1 MSHRLTKK
9 ELDDQ
14 FELFLKESI
23 SDDSVD
29 LGGTNHTSGL
39 DSLGK
44 VLQNPANTTGAPR
57 PWWNEDEE
65 TVSGLLASGKIFRK
79 SQRKSQS
86 IQEEDEVQ
94 LKPKR
99 NQNEP
104 EKEEEVK
111 EEQAEPV
118 IFSRYSFEPKDSK
131 SVLASGAGPNVT
143 GFGLD
148 TLDEEKEK
156 AHFFANLE
164 RGASSTI
171 DYSKLNR
178 ELDSTGSTFTNTLKN
193 AEKIVTE
200 LESKKSHEFK
210 SMPATLNYSEDFE
223 DELGGKEAQDEKI
236 SRPGML
242 AKVSFHD
249 SLDSAAGTQKPEEG
263 AEAADMPVRN
273 DGCLALGVMETSGT
287 AQSYGQSGASEVE
300 ALQEAYRQ
308 IDLFIGDSADHV
320 QGTSSPSNNSHPVPA
335 PEYSRGTFKATIC
348 TESDLPTAEE
358 LMRLIRPD
366 LSLTQQSSQHPV
378 IGDSTGILQGYKI
391 GTSAEALLRGPAGE
405 SAEDP
410 PLGTGDE
417 KHRNIM
423 EEVKLI
429 MQGQDGYLEPR
440 HPQLCKTKKKQVPG
454 HSSVQGRRRDSSFPS
469 QKKSDVPQV
478 ENKRALP
485 GSPSQANAGNLA
497 DRHAELGLT
506 VSDELVSSVRS
517 SATSLQQHVQ
527 QREHEDSGRAQ
538 GSDAGYS
545 RQPEVNKQSSL
556 YLQSDTAPP
565 NCSGR
570 EMGAENAQDCPLVDR
585 PARKQK
591 QFETQE
597 EELILAHKREVLVL
611 KQENYI
617 LQTKLHYLEEVSKK
631 GGWSIGK
638 SSDPITNEKLK
649 LIEKELK
656 EQETLI
662 QGYHQ
667 ENEKLYHQVKA
678 LKSQSKEN
686 EEAMFMVNQRLQVE
700 LAMAREEIKRSCMQR
715 TAGNSFE
722 QNMAISDQVQAL
734 QESEARLTE
743 EIRWL
748 KQEKQALEVDVGM
761 VRKEMD
767 SGDKNFDIKMLE
779 EQHKMEVQA
788 LNRRLQWYTEN
799 HEMLDSEVG
808 RLRAATEETRRLKEQ
823 VDKLKDVVGQK
834 NSQEQ
839 KKVKERMADAKRI
852 LDLERQVKEMEDILK
867 RRHPNSLPALIWAAA
882 SAAGPGSTEQAGT
895 VSFLERRVHRLEEE
909 LEAKDE
915 EAKQSLRAMEQQY
928 HKIKIQ
934 YEQHISELE
943 EQLRKE
949 GLNDQT
955 GTCKDWESKARALE
969 QELQSL
975 QETQKKQVSALRVE
989 VDALQDQ
996 VKQSGCREQT
1006 PKKSPS
1012 KHDHQAEMAKGLR
1025 IKSLTLELAAKTK
1038 TVQDLTR
1045 TVERLQRERRSL
1057 LSVSAANAHSKEP
1070 KEPVSAAREIST
1082 KAQTFPVTLNEKSYQ
1097 PLTFSG
1103 SHISE
1108 VLQEND
1114 HLKACLQHMELKN
1127 EQERVAMAQVEK
1139 ELHRVR
1145 KDAAEQLSLLK
1156 TEFQRER
1163 ESLIAQHA
1171 LEHSSSKV
1179 AELTN
1184 QLSTQEIIIR
1194 HLQEEVKELQGCKEV
1209 LAVSHIREETLQK
1222 EMEKLLKELK
1232 EAKETHT
1239 PQLKHFTFLETKIKN
1254 MEMRH
1259 RERERE
1265 LQQVIAKTLLVS
1277 EEHQQQQE
1285 VEALRKL
1292 AQGKTRELENF
1303 RTELDSILGV
1313 LRELQKQGVV
1323 IPVNGAVHLT

>member
-1 MSHRLTKK
+1 MPVSTFSSLS
-9 ELDDQ
+9 
-14 FELFLKESI
+14 FA
-23 SDDSVD
+23 
-29 LGGTNHTSGL
+29 TSC
-39 DSLGK
+39 
-44 VLQNPANTTGAPR
+44 
-57 PWWNEDEE
+57 W
-65 TVSGLLASGKIFRK
+65 GLLASGKIFRK

-86 IQEEDEVQ
+86 IQEDDEVR

-99 NQNEP
+99 NQNEL

-111 EEQAEPV
+111 EEQAEAV
-118 IFSRYSFEPKDSK
+118 IFSRYSLEPKDSE
-131 SVLASGAGPNVT
+131 SVAASGAGPNVT

-156 AHFFANLE
+156 ANFFANLE

-178 ELDSTGSTFTNTLKN
+178 EFDSTGSTVTTTLKN

-200 LESKKSHEFK
+200 LESKESRE
-210 SMPATLNYSEDFE
+210 SRCMPATLNYSEDFE
-223 DELGGKEAQDEKI
+223 DELGGREAQDEKI

-249 SLDSAAGTQKPEEG
+249 SLDSTAGTQKPEEG
-263 AEAADMPVRN
+263 AEEADVPVRN
-273 DGCLALGVMETSGT
+273 DGCLALGVMETNGT
-287 AQSYGQSGASEVE
+287 AQFYGQSGASEVE

-308 IDLFIGDSADHV
+308 IGLFIGDSADHM
-320 QGTSSPSNNSHPVPA
+320 QDTSSGSDNSHPLPA
-335 PEYSRGTFKATIC
+335 LEYSRGTFKATFC

-358 LMRLIRPD
+358 LMQPIRPD
-366 LSLTQQSSQHPV
+366 FGFTQLSSQHPV
-378 IGDSTGILQGYKI
+378 IGDSTGILQGCRI
-391 GTSAEALLRGPAGE
+391 STSAEGLLRGAAGE
-405 SAEDP
+405 STEGP
-410 PLGTGDE
+410 PLGTGDWTGDE

-423 EEVKLI
+423 EEVKLL
-429 MQGQDGYLEPR
+429 MQCQDGYLAPPP
-440 HPQLCKTKKKQVPG
+440 PQLCKKKTKQVPG
-454 HSSVQGRRRDSSFPS
+454 HFSVQGCRRASSFTS
-469 QKKSDVPQV
+469 QKKSSVPQV
-478 ENKRALP
+478 KNKRALP
-485 GSPSQANAGNLA
+485 GSHSQANVGNLA

-506 VSDELVSSVRS
+506 VSDDLVSSVQS
-517 SATSLQQHVQ
+517 SATSLQQRVQ
-527 QREHEDSGRAQ
+527 QREHEACGGAQ
-538 GSDAGYS
+538 DSDARYS
-545 RQPEVNKQSSL
+545 RQSN
-556 YLQSDTAPP
+556 TAPP
-565 NCSGR
+565 SCSGK
-570 EMGAENAQDCPLVDR
+570 EMGAANAQDCPLVDK
-585 PARKQK
+585 PAHKQK
-591 QFETQE
+591 QFKTRE
-597 EELILAHKREVLVL
+597 EDLILAHKREVLVL
-611 KQENYI
+611 KQKNYV

-631 GGWSIGK
+631 VGWSIGK

-667 ENEKLYHQVKA
+667 ENAKLYHQVKA

-715 TAGNSFE
+715 TAGNDFE
-722 QNMAISDQVQAL
+722 QNMAIADQVQAL

-743 EIRWL
+743 EIRRL
-748 KQEKQALEVDVGM
+748 KQEKQTLEVDVGM

-779 EQHKMEVQA
+779 EQHKVEIQA

-799 HEMLDSEVG
+799 QEMLDREVG
-808 RLRAATEETRRLKEQ
+808 QLRATTEETHRLKEQ
-823 VDKLKDVVGQK
+823 VDKQKYVVGKK

-839 KKVKERMADAKRI
+839 KKVKERMGDAKRI
-852 LDLERQVKEMEDILK
+852 LDLEKQVKKMEDIL
-867 RRHPNSLPALIWAAA
+867 RRKNPNSLPALISAAA
-882 SAAGPGSTEQAGT
+882 SAAGSRSTEQAGT
-895 VSFLERRVHRLEEE
+895 VSFLECRVHRLEEE
-909 LEAKDE
+909 LETKDE
-915 EAKQSLRAMEQQY
+915 EAKQSLRAMEKQY

-943 EQLRKE
+943 DQLRKK
-949 GLNDQT
+949 GLNDQA
-955 GTCKDWESKARALE
+955 GTCKDWESKAQALE

-975 QETQKKQVSALRVE
+975 RETHKKQISALRAE

-1025 IKSLTLELAAKTK
+1025 IKSLTQELAAKIK

-1045 TVERLQRERRSL
+1045 TMERLQRERRSL
-1057 LSVSAANAHSKEP
+1057 LSVSAANAHSKES
-1070 KEPVSAAREIST
+1070 KKPVSAARESST
-1082 KAQTFPVTLNEKSYQ
+1082 EAQTFPVTLNEKSYP

-1108 VLQEND
+1108 VLQAND

-1127 EQERVAMAQVEK
+1127 EQERVAKCQVEK

-1145 KDAAEQLSLLK
+1145 EDAAEQLSLLK
-1156 TEFQRER
+1156 TECQREQ

-1194 HLQEEVKELQGCKEV
+1194 HLQDQVKELQGCKEA
-1209 LAVSHIREETLQK
+1209 LAVSHIREEILQK

-1232 EAKETHT
+1232 EAKEMHT
-1239 PQLKHFTFLETKIKN
+1239 PRLKHFTTLETKIKN
-1254 MEMRH
+1254 MERRH
-1259 RERERE
+1259 SERERE
-1265 LQQVIAKTLLVS
+1265 LQQVIAKTLLVA
-1277 EEHQQQQE
+1277 EEQQQQE
-1285 VEALRKL
+1285 VEAWQKL

-1303 RTELDSILGV
+1303 RTELDSILDV
-1313 LRELQKQGVV
+1313 LRELQRQGVV